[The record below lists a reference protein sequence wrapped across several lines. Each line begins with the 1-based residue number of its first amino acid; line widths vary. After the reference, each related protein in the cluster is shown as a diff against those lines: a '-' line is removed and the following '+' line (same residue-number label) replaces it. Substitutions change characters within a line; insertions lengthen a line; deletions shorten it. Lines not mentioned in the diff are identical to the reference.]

1 MRSGSLPSSSRSTRL
16 VPINPALP
24 VTSMVF
30 MVLIKSPPRAAISYL
45 NPENKPFS
53 GLRLNYLELKAGIDR
68 FSGIKVAKNQSKS
81 RIRSVFRIKVKII
94 KDHRG
99 NTPNDSVYGV

>member
-1 MRSGSLPSSSRSTRL
+1 
-16 VPINPALP
+16 
-24 VTSMVF
+24 MVF

-68 FSGIKVAKNQSKS
+68 FSK
-81 RIRSVFRIKVKII
+81 
-94 KDHRG
+94 
-99 NTPNDSVYGV
+99 

>member
-1 MRSGSLPSSSRSTRL
+1 
-16 VPINPALP
+16 
-24 VTSMVF
+24 

-68 FSGIKVAKNQSKS
+68 FSK
-81 RIRSVFRIKVKII
+81 
-94 KDHRG
+94 
-99 NTPNDSVYGV
+99 